1 MALGASRKSVAQM
14 VLRQGSILIS
24 IGLAVGLALAFASER
39 LVQSFLYHV
48 RPLDVWT
55 YVSVLVVLPGIGLVA
70 ALLPA
75 RKAASIQPT
84 QALRED

>member
-1 MALGASRKSVAQM
+1 M
-14 VLRQGSILIS
+14 
-24 IGLAVGLALAFASER
+24 
-39 LVQSFLYHV
+39 QSFLYHV

-84 QALRED
+84 QALGED

>member
-1 MALGASRKSVAQM
+1 
-14 VLRQGSILIS
+14 
-24 IGLAVGLALAFASER
+24 
-39 LVQSFLYHV
+39 
-48 RPLDVWT
+48 VWT

-75 RKAASIQPT
+75 RRAASIQPT